1 MRISR
6 LIVWTAL
13 GWALPLT
20 VDAVPGAQIQR
31 RQETTDTGFPA
42 LTTDSPSVSTDTP
55 VSESVTVTAAATSS
69 INESQSSNST
79 ASSTSAGKS
88 SSSSLSSTVKH
99 SPTTTSILPTAS
111 STTASNATSSSDE
124 KESDALPI
132 HPQITPAFG
141 IAGVFLIVLG
151 ATYAMIGVKS
161 RWVQIFLSCGF
172 LASIATTALVDYVMN
187 PPVTNAVQGGFFVA
201 IFMTGVIFGGGALVF
216 KEITEGFACLLGGF
230 CFSMWLL
237 TLRPGG
243 LVTSSGGKGVFIGI
257 FCIAIWALS
266 WTHYSRPYALIGAI
280 SFGGATAFTL
290 GVDCFTRAGLKEFW
304 FYIWDLNDDLFPLNT
319 NTFPL
324 TRGIKV
330 EIAIIVIGTIIGVL
344 SQMKLW
350 KVIRSKE
357 REKEVV
363 DEEDSR
369 QREAVEAALGRHL
382 QRQNEREKSEWE
394 KQYGDRLASRRS
406 TVLWQNAHP
415 EKRYSTVS
423 VIQLDQESK
432 QGSSESLEMNAY
444 GPRRT
449 DSAYSSKNRRQST
462 LPVDVIEEVDEDA
475 GALATKER
483 QRALQALERTKTPL
497 SGLERTRSRDSL
509 AGTGAPGAS
518 NDGGFDHG
526 AATIDPSGKL
536 GDPSRLKRLSQQS
549 LSRISKHL
557 SVNYNGNSQSQ
568 EHLIDMER
576 PHSRA
581 SSAAATLDVD
591 NEDLD
596 VHAIDDELDKDVP
609 SPPDIVISPARNSG
623 PTFADA
629 VDPNKRSTER
639 QGTPASSVGGILERD
654 RLVLEPDRI
663 SKNGGTSSEEAHTPE
678 ESASRTEHG
687 EPQNP
692 QSHTSESSTS
702 SADTLTKTA
711 LASVPS
717 QLSSVVLSYRT
728 NEWAKH
734 ITVAEE
740 PIYDEPET
748 IEGVDNELPTH
759 LAPVSME
766 SEKEHLTLDP
776 AGEVSPAA
784 TVPPTVK
791 AGGGGVGIAAKPP
804 VSQRSFSDQ
813 ERRRSGGRAPS
824 QSNSSQ
830 SLRHSSSR
838 GNRPSLNPA
847 MQNSLISTP
856 IAEDA
861 PMEFPNPKRSSRRVS
876 APHMM
881 PSRSNSGPRPQTAY
895 SISPYTST
903 QDLLEMPRPLTQHGS
918 TPGLSTGTR
927 MESHNSHQPPQRD
940 VRTDAQRRESLL
952 ADWRLSQQQRAASTG
967 ITGVMAEQGRAQMRA
982 EKENQKLV
990 EEHQRNTMRQKQYLM
1005 DQMMRRPDMQELHRE
1020 AMRKMQA
1027 NANKKLRSS
1036 TG

>member
-20 VDAVPGAQIQR
+20 VDAGPAAQIQR
-31 RQETTDTGFPA
+31 RQDTTDTGFPA
-42 LTTDSPSVSTDTP
+42 LTTDSPTGSANTLAP
-55 VSESVTVTAAATSS
+55 ESETATSAATTST
-69 INESQSSNST
+69 NDVQSSSST
-79 ASSTSAGKS
+79 ASSTSAANS
-88 SSSSLSSTVKH
+88 PSSSLSSTVQH
-99 SPTTTSILPTAS
+99 SPSTTSILPTAS
-111 STTASNATSSSDE
+111 STTASNATASSDE
-124 KESDALPI
+124 QELDALPI
-132 HPQITPAFG
+132 QPQITPAFG

-151 ATYAMIGVKS
+151 ATYALIGVKS

-257 FCIAIWALS
+257 FCITIWALS

-304 FYIWDLNDDLFPLNT
+304 FYLWDLNDDLFPLNT

-330 EIAIIVIGTIIGVL
+330 ENAIIVIGTIIGVL

-357 REKEVV
+357 REMEVV
-363 DEEDSR
+363 DEEYSR

-406 TVLWQNAHP
+406 TVLWQNTHP
-415 EKRYSTVS
+415 EKRYSSVS

-449 DSAYSSKNRRQST
+449 DSAYSSRNKRQSS

-475 GALATKER
+475 GALATER
-483 QRALQALERTKTPL
+483 ERALQALERTKTPL
-497 SGLERTRSRDSL
+497 SMLERTHSRESL
-509 AGTGAPGAS
+509 AGKSTAGAS
-518 NDGGFDHG
+518 NDGGSAQG
-526 AATIDPSGKL
+526 AAAIDPSRKL

-568 EHLIDMER
+568 EHLIDTER

-596 VHAIDDELDKDVP
+596 IHTIDVEMDKDMP

-623 PTFADA
+623 PTFADE
-629 VDPNKRSTER
+629 VLPNKDSIIR
-639 QGTPASSVGGILERD
+639 QGTPASSIGGNLERD
-654 RLVLEPDRI
+654 HLILESDKLP
-663 SKNGGTSSEEAHTPE
+663 KNEGTSSEGTPTPE
-678 ESASRTEHG
+678 ESGTG
-687 EPQNP
+687 ELKNP
-692 QSHTSESSTS
+692 QSHTSESSNS

-734 ITVAEE
+734 ITAAEE
-740 PIYDEPET
+740 PVYDEPET
-748 IEGVDNELPTH
+748 IDGVDNELPTH
-759 LAPVSME
+759 LAPVSE
-766 SEKEHLTLDP
+766 SEKGQLTP
-776 AGEVSPAA
+776 EVAGEIPPTA
-784 TVPPTVK
+784 TLPPTVK
-791 AGGGGVGIAAKPP
+791 AGGGGVGIAAKPS

-813 ERRRSGGRAPS
+813 ERRRSSGRAPS
-824 QSNSSQ
+824 RSNSSQ

-838 GNRPSLNPA
+838 GNRTSLNPG
-847 MQNSLISTP
+847 MQHSLITTP

-861 PMEFPNPKRSSRRVS
+861 AMEFPNAKRSSRRVS
-876 APHMM
+876 APYPM

-903 QDLLEMPRPLTQHGS
+903 QDLLDMPRPFTQHGS
-918 TPGLSTGTR
+918 RPGLSNETR
-927 MESHNSHQPPQRD
+927 MGSQNSHQPPQRD
-940 VRTDAQRRESLL
+940 LRTDAQRRESLL

-967 ITGVMAEQGRAQMRA
+967 ISGAMAEQGRAQMRA
-982 EKENQKLV
+982 EKENQKLA
-990 EEHQRNTMRQKQYLM
+990 EEHQRNTIRQKQYAM